1 MPRPLLS
8 LPRIS
13 ALGAAARLFD
23 CSLSFSVRELEC
35 LLASAASPAPGH
47 LAGLLA
53 EAGGARRSRAR
64 LFASLQLR
72 RHREEASW
80 RTAPVAPLFHYD
92 SLDQWREARA
102 RLRALGDALRLA
114 HGSIAA
120 AFTFAQAGCTGIA
133 GMRASATAAAALTP
147 RGVLSGTELLALAS
161 HSGTLAALR
170 IAAAHRA
177 GSSSCGSGAAATPAS
192 APYSASDADTAAA
205 LRQFLSRQLL
215 RRVAHTSL
223 ADDSSGSSGAGHG
236 GDDGSSSRDEHRRRR
251 ARIAGSTGDAGA
263 DDEDDDEL
271 AAEAGAGAGAAK
283 AADKAATADA
293 ASAPGAEPTA
303 PAAPA
308 PAAASVP
315 PASVPPAAAP
325 AAPASG
331 MSASLALR
339 LSSVRLSYSDFA
351 ALLSVEDA
359 ADAADAAVAVAAA
372 AVDVLHTAS
381 AATAACPT
389 TGLPPPCVPR
399 LARAPSSSMG
409 SGSGSCALP
418 AHLRAAAPSRRL
430 LRAASSTGG
439 AQLPPR
445 RPLLL
450 AAQSSTSGSAS
461 GSGAGCGAG
470 AVPAS
475 ALHASS
481 AAPAALSAAAPM
493 PPPRAPVLLAAQT
506 SFTGGHRNALMRQHS
521 EAVRTAAASAEDARR
536 RAALRAYRRAASGD
550 ISVSEAANLGDLV
563 VVGMQGPANADA
575 GAADAGAHALA
586 PLGSGGSGSACAPT
600 VVVTADGVCRINNPP
615 RSAGT
620 PPAHQRA
627 FAQQHAGSLAVA
639 PRGIVLAPPASS
651 AAPASGAFAPAAGH
665 YFEAELVYMAP
676 SNDAAMHAHV
686 GRPTFAAAVAVVPAG
701 YSGGLPGLGLPA
713 DIEMEE
719 TRSAAGVGARSAS
732 GASSAADFAHAA
744 WAATVAGLNTPADFA
759 RAGVS
764 LAVRLLPAD
773 EAAAG
778 ADADAEEKRAQAPLR
793 GRYEVVAG
801 GAAAPLGAAASAAAS
816 TTAAARYRDV
826 LGCGVSWGEGSSA
839 SVQFFLNGIPA
850 GAPITLP
857 RERVGTGLV
866 PMVWLSSA
874 AHNSAFPLAL
884 RINLGA
890 PPEECAAPLAAGGGT
905 PRLAPAPFRTAG
917 LPLVP
922 GGASGA
928 RYAAVRAR
936 FDDQLAVTIL
946 RQAGSSA
953 GQLLPTGGGPLVI
966 EAPAARPE
974 GAPPLQPG
982 SIVRPP
988 LSSAGAA
995 AQAAARL
1002 ARSEWFV
1009 TGRAEFPSGVLSGVA
1024 LSSGR
1029 WYWEATVTR
1038 NGLSQ
1043 IGWADVSFIGASGDG
1058 LGVGDD
1064 KNSYAFDGDR
1074 VMTWFDGKRTWG
1086 WEWKVGDVVCFC
1098 ADLDARWIAFARNG
1112 NWSARSF
1119 AGGFAFINVDCRA
1132 GLAPAVTVQADY
1144 FAARINF
1151 GAGALSYAPPPGS
1164 RPVHDWLLQ
1173 HGTVPALR
1181 NVLGLPRDR
1190 AAAEAALAEAKTGAA
1205 VRAAAALVAARDAA
1219 DAAAAVRVANLG
1231 APDAATAAGLRVEAL
1246 SGWRHAL
1253 VGDLDLIAMAHGRVR
1268 RARAS
1273 GGSGPTAALL
1283 SQVAHDW
1290 LCLGATA
1297 MAPTI
1302 ALLPPAD
1309 AAAGGAGAGATSGA
1323 GAALAVVDP
1332 ADGVLLGGARFRVL
1346 ATGPCAIGFVNLRG
1360 FGGSVSD
1367 GTGLGLGECNGSV
1380 ALLNLPRGRALPHLL
1395 TQDREE
1401 SGGCLSGDVYR
1412 GAAGMPAGSDDEG
1425 DEGGASSGAGRGRM
1439 PAPRRDQE
1447 LAAGVYL
1454 AVNVPGASAPTVMRR
1469 VGAYLRNRAEVSASV
1484 EAVSLGVWRFTFR
1497 RADGSEIAEHT
1508 VTLPAAAAARDAAA
1522 PGGGAPVWV
1531 PGVTVSAAAAL
1542 AVKALTV

>member
-1 MPRPLLS
+1 
-8 LPRIS
+8 
-13 ALGAAARLFD
+13 
-23 CSLSFSVRELEC
+23 
-35 LLASAASPAPGH
+35 
-47 LAGLLA
+47 
-53 EAGGARRSRAR
+53 
-64 LFASLQLR
+64 
-72 RHREEASW
+72 
-80 RTAPVAPLFHYD
+80 
-92 SLDQWREARA
+92 
-102 RLRALGDALRLA
+102 
-114 HGSIAA
+114 
-120 AFTFAQAGCTGIA
+120 
-133 GMRASATAAAALTP
+133 
-147 RGVLSGTELLALAS
+147 
-161 HSGTLAALR
+161 
-170 IAAAHRA
+170 
-177 GSSSCGSGAAATPAS
+177 
-192 APYSASDADTAAA
+192 
-205 LRQFLSRQLL
+205 
-215 RRVAHTSL
+215 
-223 ADDSSGSSGAGHG
+223 
-236 GDDGSSSRDEHRRRR
+236 
-251 ARIAGSTGDAGA
+251 
-263 DDEDDDEL
+263 
-271 AAEAGAGAGAAK
+271 
-283 AADKAATADA
+283 
-293 ASAPGAEPTA
+293 
-303 PAAPA
+303 
-308 PAAASVP
+308 
-315 PASVPPAAAP
+315 
-325 AAPASG
+325 
-331 MSASLALR
+331 
-339 LSSVRLSYSDFA
+339 
-351 ALLSVEDA
+351 
-359 ADAADAAVAVAAA
+359 
-372 AVDVLHTAS
+372 
-381 AATAACPT
+381 
-389 TGLPPPCVPR
+389 
-399 LARAPSSSMG
+399 MG
-409 SGSGSCALP
+409 SGGSCALP

-430 LRAASSTGG
+430 LRASSSTGG
-439 AQLPPR
+439 SQLPPR
-445 RPLLL
+445 RPVLL
-450 AAQSSTSGSAS
+450 AAQSSTSGSGSASAS
-461 GSGAGCGAG
+461 GSACGAG
-470 AVPAS
+470 AALAS
-475 ALHASS
+475 ALHASA
-481 AAPAALSAAAPM
+481 AAPAAASM
-493 PPPRAPVLLAAQT
+493 PPPRAPALLAAQT
-506 SFTGGHRNALMRQHS
+506 SFTGGHRTALMRQHS

-563 VVGMQGPANADA
+563 VVGMQGPANAN
-575 GAADAGAHALA
+575 AADSGAHSLA
-586 PLGSGGSGSACAPT
+586 PVGSGGGSACAPT
-600 VVVTADGVCRINNPP
+600 VVVTADGVCRINNAP

-620 PPAHQRA
+620 PPTPQRA

-639 PRGIVLAPPASS
+639 PRGIVLAPPA
-651 AAPASGAFAPAAGH
+651 PGAFEPAPGH

-676 SNDAAMHAHV
+676 ADNAAIHAHV

-713 DIEMEE
+713 DIAMEE
-719 TRSAAGVGARSAS
+719 ARAAAGVAARSAS
-732 GASSAADFAHAA
+732 GSAESAHAA

-773 EAAAG
+773 SAAA
-778 ADADAEEKRAQAPLR
+778 AEDDADEKHAQAALR

-801 GAAAPLGAAASAAAS
+801 GSASPLAASSAAAASS
-816 TTAAARYRDV
+816 SAARYRDV
-826 LGCGVSWGEGSSA
+826 LGCGVSWGEASSA
-839 SVQFFLNGIPA
+839 IVQFFLNGVPA
-850 GAPITLP
+850 GAPVTLP

-866 PMVWLSSA
+866 PLVWLSSA
-874 AHNSAFPLAL
+874 AHNTAFPVAL

-890 PPEECAAPLAAGGGT
+890 PPETCAAPLAAGGGT

-922 GGASGA
+922 GSASGA
-928 RYAAVRAR
+928 RYAPVRAR

-953 GQLLPTGGGPLVI
+953 GQLLPTGGGPLVV

-1038 NGLSQ
+1038 GGLSQ

-1064 KNSYAFDGDR
+1064 KNSYAFDGER
-1074 VMTWFDGKRTWG
+1074 VKTWFDGSRSWG

-1098 ADLDARWIAFARNG
+1098 ADLDARWISFARNG
-1112 NWSARSF
+1112 NWAARSF

-1132 GLAPAVTVQADY
+1132 GLAPAVTVQADN

-1173 HGTVPALR
+1173 HGSVPALR
-1181 NVLGLPRDR
+1181 SLLGLPRDR
-1190 AAAEAALAEAKTGAA
+1190 AAAEAALAVAKAGAA
-1205 VRAAAALVAARDAA
+1205 TRAVAALVAARDAA

-1231 APDAATAAGLRVEAL
+1231 APDAATAAGVAVEAL

-1273 GGSGPTAALL
+1273 GSGPSAAML
-1283 SQVAHDW
+1283 SQVARDW
-1290 LCLGATA
+1290 LCVAATA

-1302 ALLPPAD
+1302 ALLPPAAD
-1309 AAAGGAGAGATSGA
+1309 APAGAAGAGAA
-1323 GAALAVVDP
+1323 GSAAALAGADP

-1346 ATGPCAIGFVNLRG
+1346 ATGPCALGFVNLRG

-1367 GTGLGLGECNGSV
+1367 GTGLGLGECHGSV

-1412 GAAGMPAGSDDEG
+1412 GASGMPAGSDDEG
-1425 DEGGASSGAGRGRM
+1425 EEGDAGSGAGRGRM

-1454 AVNVPGASAPTVMRR
+1454 AVNVPGASAPVVVRR
-1469 VGAYLRNRAEVSASV
+1469 VGSYLRNRAEVSASV
-1484 EAVSLGVWRFTFR
+1484 ASVSLGVWRFTFR
-1497 RADGSEIAEHT
+1497 RADGSELAEHT
-1508 VTLPAAAAARDAAA
+1508 VTLPPAAAARDAGA

-1542 AVKALTV
+1542 AVKALSA